1 MPSCGQGGYEDA
13 RHGRVVSPDFVGYVL
28 FGGDD
33 ALRQGLLL
41 AAPARRFL
49 VDFYR
54 ESGVRQEAAVV
65 DVGGLDQGVGLE
77 GAS

>member
-1 MPSCGQGGYEDA
+1 MADSGALIAWVTSCSAAMMPCA
-13 RHGRVVSPDFVGYVL
+13 RP
-28 FGGDD
+28 
-33 ALRQGLLL
+33 
-41 AAPARRFL
+41 AAGCASQRFL

-65 DVGGLDQGVGLE
+65 EVGGLDQGVGLE